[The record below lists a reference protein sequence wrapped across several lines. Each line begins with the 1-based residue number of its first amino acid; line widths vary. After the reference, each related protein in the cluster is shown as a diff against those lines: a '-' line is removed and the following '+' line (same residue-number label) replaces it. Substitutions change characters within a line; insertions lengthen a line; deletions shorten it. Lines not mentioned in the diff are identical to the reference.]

1 MAATTWLNDP
11 SLPTAVVVDILAHA
25 GLSTT
30 GRYAHSKPDAVPD
43 IASRMLQVRTI
54 STQGRL
60 RAALFSKALHFLH
73 LYTEFLA
80 LFCRGDWI

>member
-11 SLPTAVVVDILAHA
+11 SLPTVVVADILAHA

-43 IASRMLQVRTI
+43 IASRMQHVRTI
-54 STQGRL
+54 STKGRPGRPL
-60 RAALFSKALHFLH
+60 FESAAFFAS
-73 LYTEFLA
+73 LY
-80 LFCRGDWI
+80 